1 MLQVKIQERVTNP
14 LKNNEKIVRGG
25 GIANSS

>member
-1 MLQVKIQERVTNP
+1 MLQAKIQERVTNP

-25 GIANSS
+25 VLFSLS